1 MYMKTINLSLVVF
14 LMIIININ
22 YGQTTKINFKSK
34 KSKGITVN
42 QKSLLI
48 LWDKVI
54 FTNNK
59 SIMYCDSATYNR
71 SNNSFIAYR
80 NIRINENDSLEL
92 FGDSLHYFGDRQ
104 EAFIYGNVE
113 LNTNDINLTAPSL
126 IFNQKEKIAEYSE
139 GAIINDKKEGYTIK
153 SKKGTLKT
161 KISTI
166 YFKENVILNHP
177 EYNITSDTLI
187 YNTNFQNTTIIGK
200 TKISSKNSVINC
212 QKGWFNNR
220 TKKSSLKG
228 NIFIESNNH
237 TFFAD
242 SIFYNEISGLSYAK
256 GNVKIID
263 DSSNIMIEGNY
274 GYHSENID
282 SSHIWSNSILTQS
295 DSTDTLKIYADQF
308 IRKKDTLKEEIFCF
322 NNVIIDGTQIQGDCD
337 SIYFNETDSIMKC
350 IIQPIIW
357 LDSTQVTGDKVEFK
371 IHKGIV
377 YKMDIENNAI
387 IITKKD
393 SVHYDQIKGNTIYGF
408 FKENKINLMDI
419 NGNGEVIYYSEN
431 ESDSTITEL
440 NKIKCEKM
448 KIFLNKNKISS
459 INFFSNPSGN
469 TQPIKEND
477 KGLFFDDFHIFLR
490 RSYLEKYNE
499 AKGDLLNGK

>member
-1 MYMKTINLSLVVF
+1 MKTINLSLVVF

-161 KISTI
+161 KISI
-166 YFKENVILNHP
+166 
-177 EYNITSDTLI
+177 
-187 YNTNFQNTTIIGK
+187 TTIDL
-200 TKISSKNSVINC
+200 
-212 QKGWFNNR
+212 
-220 TKKSSLKG
+220 KS
-228 NIFIESNNH
+228 
-237 TFFAD
+237 A
-242 SIFYNEISGLSYAK
+242 
-256 GNVKIID
+256 
-263 DSSNIMIEGNY
+263 
-274 GYHSENID
+274 
-282 SSHIWSNSILTQS
+282 
-295 DSTDTLKIYADQF
+295 
-308 IRKKDTLKEEIFCF
+308 
-322 NNVIIDGTQIQGDCD
+322 
-337 SIYFNETDSIMKC
+337 
-350 IIQPIIW
+350 
-357 LDSTQVTGDKVEFK
+357 
-371 IHKGIV
+371 
-377 YKMDIENNAI
+377 
-387 IITKKD
+387 
-393 SVHYDQIKGNTIYGF
+393 
-408 FKENKINLMDI
+408 NKW
-419 NGNGEVIYYSEN
+419 
-431 ESDSTITEL
+431 
-440 NKIKCEKM
+440 
-448 KIFLNKNKISS
+448 
-459 INFFSNPSGN
+459 
-469 TQPIKEND
+469 
-477 KGLFFDDFHIFLR
+477 
-490 RSYLEKYNE
+490 
-499 AKGDLLNGK
+499 